1 MAIEALDHF
10 TIVVSDLER
19 SRDFYVKILDLRDGE
34 RPAFEF
40 PGAWLYCG
48 RTPIVH
54 LVAGRE
60 TVGTGTGAL
69 DHVAFRATGLAATV
83 SRLRER
89 DIGYRLRTIPG
100 LGLRQVFVHDP
111 DGVQVE
117 LNFAADEPL
126 PPDA

>member
-10 TIVVSDLER
+10 TIVASDLER
-19 SRDFYVKILDLRDGE
+19 SRGFYVDILGLREGE
-34 RPAFEF
+34 RPPFDF
-40 PGAWLYCG
+40 PGAWLYSG
-48 RTPIVH
+48 ATPIVH

-60 TVGTGTGAL
+60 TVGTGAGAL

-89 DIGYRLRTIPG
+89 DIGYRLRIIPK
-100 LGLRQVFVHDP
+100 LELRQVFVHDP

>member
-1 MAIEALDHF
+1 MIEALDHF
-10 TIVVSDLER
+10 TIVASDLER
-19 SRDFYVKILDLRDGE
+19 SRGFYVEVLGLREGE
-34 RPAFEF
+34 RPAFDF

-48 RTPIVH
+48 RKPIVH

-60 TVGTGTGAL
+60 TAGTGTGAL
-69 DHVAFRATGLAATV
+69 DHVAFRATGLCATV
-83 SRLRER
+83 ARLRER